1 MCFLLVPAAVW
12 TQIAH
17 HSVLKSL
24 AWKVI
29 RSVRAAGD
37 TGWILTLRHGLE
49 VQLATVASEPGY
61 GAGPDLEHVDASWL
75 EPTDDCRVGLAPDDG
90 GVVFWLVLRAE
101 KGHISNFNTAALSN
115 DHKMVGALMS

>member
-29 RSVRAAGD
+29 RTVRAAGD

-49 VQLATVASEPGY
+49 VQFATVASEPRY

-75 EPTDDCRVGLAPDDG
+75 EPADDCCVGLASDDG
-90 GVVFWLVLRAE
+90 GVILWLVLGAE
-101 KGHISNFNTAALSN
+101 KWHISYFNTAALSN
-115 DHKMVGALMS
+115 NHEMLH